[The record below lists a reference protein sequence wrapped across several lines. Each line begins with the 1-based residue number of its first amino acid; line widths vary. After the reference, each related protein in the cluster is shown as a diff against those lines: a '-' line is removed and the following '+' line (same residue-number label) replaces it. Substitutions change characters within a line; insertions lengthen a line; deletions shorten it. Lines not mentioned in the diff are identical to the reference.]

1 MRARHGIVPTERALE
16 IAPDVAEGL
25 DRLRHV
31 FRERAVFDPASSTRE
46 FRAVASGYF
55 ECLIVPELV
64 HRARARAPS
73 ISVSV
78 APLGPDVDVRAL
90 ADGGS
95 DLALGRF
102 AEPLEGFV
110 VEQVLEDGLCCLVR
124 ADAVGEAPTLSR
136 EAFET
141 LPHVVVAP
149 PGRWRTGV
157 FRTLE
162 EAGLRRRVALTV
174 SHFLAAPPAV
184 KRTGAV
190 ATLPRRLAEP
200 FGNDPELRVLAPP
213 VDLGTFPHAD
223 GLAPATSPGRRPR
236 VVARAGARSVRDS
249 PGRAARQVA
258 SAGPA
263 RAKRMSTCGMPSS
276 RVLVRVADEAERRV
290 QRLGGQ
296 LRAEHDVRDRDT
308 VRPGRRASGA

>member
-1 MRARHGIVPTERALE
+1 MREDLNALAVFHAVMEERNVTAAARRLGLAQSTVSAALARLRETFGDELFVRARHGIVPTERALE
-16 IAPDVAEGL
+16 I
-25 DRLRHV
+25 
-31 FRERAVFDPASSTRE
+31 
-46 FRAVASGYF
+46 
-55 ECLIVPELV
+55 
-64 HRARARAPS
+64 
-73 ISVSV
+73 

-213 VDLGTFPHAD
+213 VDLGTFPMQMAWHPRRRRDAAHAW
-223 GLAPATSPGRRPR
+223 LRE
-236 VVARAGARSVRDS
+236 
-249 PGRAARQVA
+249 
-258 SAGPA
+258 
-263 RAKRMSTCGMPSS
+263 
-276 RVLVRVADEAERRV
+276 LVREACGTRPVERRV
-290 QRLGGQ
+290 R
-296 LRAEHDVRDRDT
+296 
-308 VRPGRRASGA
+308 